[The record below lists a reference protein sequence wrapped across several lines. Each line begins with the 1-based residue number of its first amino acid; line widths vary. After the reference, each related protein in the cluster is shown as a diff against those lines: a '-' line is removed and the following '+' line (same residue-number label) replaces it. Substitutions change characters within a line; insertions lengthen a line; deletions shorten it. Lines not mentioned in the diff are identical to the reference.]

1 MASINVPFLDLE
13 KAYKELQAEI
23 ESAVLASLRKAWYV
37 LGPEVEAFEKEY
49 SAYCGASHCIG
60 VASGLDALHLA
71 LRAMGVG
78 KGDEVIVPSHTYIAT
93 WLAVSLCGATPVP
106 VEPDLDTFNIDP
118 SRIVPAITKNTKA
131 IIPVHMYGQPADLD
145 PILDIARRHQLKVLE
160 DAAQAH
166 GACYKGARIGTH
178 GHAVA
183 WSFYPG
189 KNLGALGDGGAI
201 TTNDAEIAESVRL
214 LRNYGSN
221 KKYFHKAQGQNSR
234 LDEVQAAVLRVK
246 LKYLDEWN
254 ARRAAI
260 AGQYNSALAN
270 SNIYLPIVPDWAIPV
285 WHLFVIR
292 TPQRDHL
299 QRHLTKVGINTLIHY
314 PMPPHLQDAYSCL
327 GYKQGD
333 LPITE
338 NVARDILSLPIGPHL
353 EHHQLDLVIEKLTN
367 EATWSN

>member
-1 MASINVPFLDLE
+1 MATIDVPFLDLE

-23 ESAVLASLRKAWYV
+23 ESAVLASLRKGWYV
-37 LGPEVEAFEKEY
+37 LGPEVEAFEKEFG
-49 SAYCGASHCIG
+49 AYCGAAHCIG

-118 SRIVPAITKNTKA
+118 SRIRPAITQNTKA
-131 IIPVHMYGQPADLD
+131 IIPVHMYGQPANLD

-178 GHAVA
+178 GLAVA

-201 TTNDAEIAESVRL
+201 TTNDPGIAKSVRL

-221 KKYFHKAQGQNSR
+221 SKYLHNTQGHNSR

-254 ARRAAI
+254 TRRSAI
-260 AGQYNSALAN
+260 ADRYSTSLEH
-270 SNIYLPIVPDWAIPV
+270 SNIRFPVVPNWATPA
-285 WHLFVIR
+285 WHLYVIR
-292 TPQRDHL
+292 SPERNVLQQHL
-299 QRHLTKVGINTLIHY
+299 SRAGIGTLIHY
-314 PMPPHLQDAYSCL
+314 PIPPHLQKAYNHL
-327 GYKQGD
+327 GYKAGD
-333 LPITE
+333 LP
-338 NVARDILSLPIGPHL
+338 VAERIAQEILSLPIGPHL
-353 EHHQLDLVIEKLTN
+353 EHHQLHRILEELNKRADRFN
-367 EATWSN
+367 